1 MFEWILNTPLD
12 EKNVDMQKLCFHR
25 SRGVFRTLSNICDRP
40 FCKHSQRRLA
50 ISYFCKTLHHRYLTR
65 SSTRLSRVLK
75 NILKILFYESI
86 SRKNGYHFIS
96 EKLRLFERV
105 NINTKFT
112 FRQKF
117 FLFFFEKFK
126 LPSNSFFRW
135 VLVFSG
141 LQLLPLPHRISPR
154 PWPSIYISWTKP

>member
-12 EKNVDMQKLCFHR
+12 EKNVEMQKLCCHR

-50 ISYFCKTLHHRYLTR
+50 ISYFCKTLHHRYMTR

-86 SRKNGYHFIS
+86 SRKNGYYFIS

-117 FLFFFEKFK
+117 FLFFF
-126 LPSNSFFRW
+126 
-135 VLVFSG
+135 
-141 LQLLPLPHRISPR
+141 
-154 PWPSIYISWTKP
+154 